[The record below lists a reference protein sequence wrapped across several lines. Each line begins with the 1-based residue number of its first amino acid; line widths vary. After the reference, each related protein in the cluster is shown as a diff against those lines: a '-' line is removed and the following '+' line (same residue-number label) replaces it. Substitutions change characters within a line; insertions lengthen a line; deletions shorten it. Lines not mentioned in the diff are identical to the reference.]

1 MAFVLLINPILIIVS
16 VALILFVLFFYVIN
30 RPKKP
35 LFTLVLILL
44 LIIFISCTMLLNNV
58 LTPNQGYLI
67 SGNTLKKLLPLIISV
82 SHPTMEQCEQA
93 FEIFKTID
101 ICLFV
106 ATIVSMIAE
115 VWNLFLRPNKKQEK

>member
-1 MAFVLLINPILIIVS
+1 MLVNPILIIIS
-16 VALILFVLFFYVIN
+16 ITLILFVLFFYLVN

-35 LFTLVLILL
+35 LLTLVLILL
-44 LIIFISCTMLLNNV
+44 LIIFLSCTMILNNA

-67 SGNTLKKLLPLIISV
+67 SGNSLKKVLPFIVSV
-82 SHPTMEQCEQA
+82 SRPTVEQCEQA
-93 FEIFKTID
+93 FEVYKTID

-106 ATIVSMIAE
+106 ATIIAMIAE

>member
-1 MAFVLLINPILIIVS
+1 MLVNPLLIVISIT
-16 VALILFVLFFYVIN
+16 LILFVLFFYIVN

-35 LFTLVLILL
+35 LLTLVLILL
-44 LIIFISCTMLLNNV
+44 LIIFLSCTMILNNA

-67 SGNTLKKLLPLIISV
+67 SGNSMKRVLPFIVSV
-82 SHPTMEQCEQA
+82 SHPTIEQCEQA
-93 FEIFKTID
+93 FEVYKTID

-106 ATIVSMIAE
+106 ATIIAMKAE

>member
-1 MAFVLLINPILIIVS
+1 MLVNPLLIVISIT
-16 VALILFVLFFYVIN
+16 LILFVLFFYIVN

-35 LFTLVLILL
+35 LLTLVLILL
-44 LIIFISCTMLLNNV
+44 LIIFLSCTMILNNA

-67 SGNTLKKLLPLIISV
+67 SGNSMKRVLPFIVSV
-82 SHPTMEQCEQA
+82 SHPTIEQCEQA
-93 FEIFKTID
+93 FEVYKTID

-106 ATIVSMIAE
+106 ATIIAMIAE

>member
-1 MAFVLLINPILIIVS
+1 MLVYPLLFVFYIT
-16 VALILFVLFFYVIN
+16 LILFVLFFYIVN

-35 LFTLVLILL
+35 LLTLVLILL
-44 LIIFISCTMLLNNV
+44 LIIFLSCTMILNNA

-67 SGNTLKKLLPLIISV
+67 SGNSMKRVLPFIVSV
-82 SHPTMEQCEQA
+82 SHPTIEQCEQA
-93 FEIFKTID
+93 FEVYKTID

-106 ATIVSMIAE
+106 ATIIAMIAE